1 LPASPHL
8 AREDEAMLEELLA
21 KLRAAGW
28 RVAIHN
34 DYRQNGVAMTF
45 WLMTHESGIYAK
57 GEATT
62 DIEAL
67 RQIKSQAGK
76 KVRLTWAP

>member
-1 LPASPHL
+1 
-8 AREDEAMLEELLA
+8 MTEELLA

-28 RVAIHN
+28 RVACHN

-45 WLMTHESGIYAK
+45 WLMTHECGVYVM
-57 GEATT
+57 GEAET

-67 RQIKSQAGK
+67 RIIEAQAAR